1 MLCERT
7 SPVIPFSL
15 ELSAVQVSRSWRH
28 ILSYPMLLVPL
39 HRSPF
44 IYLYPLADVEEGG
57 FLDPGAS

>member
-1 MLCERT
+1 
-7 SPVIPFSL
+7 VIPFSL